1 MALVKEYFEL
11 TKKYKNEYGKKTVV
25 LMQVG
30 AFFEVYGLEDKTN
43 AKMFGSEIGEFSRI
57 CDLNIA
63 DKKICVGADSVI
75 MAGFSHYMID
85 KYLKKLQE
93 AGFTVV
99 VYTQDEQTKN
109 TTRSLAGIYS
119 PGTYFSLD
127 SSPSSQITNNTTC
140 IWINLVESQ
149 YLNHYS
155 TFKNKSKERN
165 LGGNQLIYVGLAN
178 IDVYTGKTSIFE
190 FNETY
195 IRSPTTFDEL
205 ERFISIYNPSEVILI
220 GNISEKEMDD
230 VINYGNIES
239 KSIHKIWIDD
249 PNGGEK
255 VKRVLN
261 CEKQIYQKEL
271 LTKFYRIDDF
281 DSFYQNFYQNSVAT
295 QAFCFLLDFIY
306 QHNPNLVNKISE
318 PKFENCS
325 DRLILAN
332 HSLKQ
337 LNIIDDDNYRGKFSS
352 VEKMLNLCITSMGK
366 RKFSY
371 HLLNPT
377 TDIEFLT
384 NEYNI
389 TEHLLAKINDYDF
402 LKNKLG
408 LIKDISKLVRQIIMK
423 KLSPKSLVQ
432 FYKNLNVIQSEI
444 FSQTCS
450 DDVFAEYLQ
459 KNISDFSQVAVF
471 CKEIYDF
478 IESNVDVLL
487 CEEIETTMQFELNF
501 IKKGIDKEL
510 DERNETLLESND
522 KLEAIRVFLNK
533 SIMKYEKNS
542 KTLATDYVKIHETEK
557 NSFSL
562 VATKRRCNVLKES
575 FSKDNKS
582 VQLQYKSSFDNQT
595 KTFEF
600 KPDLAF
606 ITQTASNDSITSS
619 LIQELCKNISSIKI
633 QMKDIITKIYL
644 SILDKFEQQYLDKV
658 ETIIDFITLVDVSY
672 TKAYIAK
679 KYNYCKPSIVQSSEK
694 SFVNSQDL
702 RHCLIEHLQQN
713 EIYVAND
720 LVLGAPNENSGILL
734 YGTNAVGKTSF
745 IRAIGIAVIMAQA
758 GLYVPCSSFEY
769 SPYKY
774 IFTRILGNDNIF
786 KGLSTFA
793 VEMSELRTIL
803 RLADEKSLILGD
815 ELCSGTE
822 SISATSIFV
831 AGIRQLHDKKS
842 TFIFATHLHEII
854 HYEEIRELVG
864 VVLKHMAVIFD
875 REKGVLVY
883 DRKLRDGPGDN
894 MYGLEVCKSLN
905 LPNSFLELAH
915 NIRMKYNPSSGSI
928 LSLKTSHYN
937 SKKIVGICEMCK
949 EEMGE
954 EVHHLQHQA
963 DANED
968 GIIRVKNLAPFHKN
982 KVANLVTLCEK
993 CHDKMHHSN
1002 EESIPTLE
1010 MTIET
1015 SKTVKKS
1022 VKKVTHKKVKTSQGV
1037 QLEELKV
1044 DDLKNIDII

>member
-43 AKMFGSEIGEFSRI
+43 AIMFGSEITEFSRI

-63 DKKICVGADSVI
+63 DKKICVGADSVV

-127 SSPSSQITNNTTC
+127 SSSSSQITNNTTC

-165 LGGNQLIYVGLAN
+165 VGGNQLIYVGLAN

-195 IRSPTTFDEL
+195 IRNPTTFDEL

-220 GNISEKEMDD
+220 GNITEKEMDE
-230 VINYGNIES
+230 VINYANIES
-239 KSIHKIWIDD
+239 KSIHKIWVDD

-389 TEHLLAKINDYDF
+389 TEHLLVKINDYDF

-408 LIKDISKLVRQIIMK
+408 IIKDISKLVRQIIMK
-423 KLSPKSLVQ
+423 KLPPKSLVQ
-432 FYKNLNVIQSEI
+432 FYKNLKVIQTEI

-459 KNISDFSQVAVF
+459 KNISDFSQVADF

-533 SIMKYEKNS
+533 SIMKYEKSS
-542 KTLATDYVKIHETEK
+542 KSNASTDYVKIYETEK

-575 FSKDNKS
+575 FSKDPKC
-582 VQLQYKSSFDNQT
+582 VKLEYVSSFDNQT

-600 KPDLAF
+600 KPEIAF
-606 ITQTASNDSITSS
+606 ITQTANNDSITSS

-644 SILDKFEQQYLDKV
+644 SILDKFEQTYLGKTD
-658 ETIIDFITLVDVSY
+658 TIIEFITLVDVSY
-672 TKAYIAK
+672 TKAYISK

-769 SPYKY
+769 YPYKY

-822 SISATSIFV
+822 SISAISIFV
-831 AGIRQLHDKKS
+831 AGIKQLHDKKS

-854 HYEEIRELVG
+854 HYEEICELTG

-875 REKGVLVY
+875 REKGMLVY
-883 DRKLRDGPGDN
+883 DRKLRDGPGNN

-905 LPNSFLELAH
+905 LPESFLELAH

-937 SKKIVGICEMCK
+937 SKKIVGVCEMCK

-963 DANED
+963 DADED
-968 GIIRVKNLAPFHKN
+968 GIIKVKNLAPFHKN

-993 CHDKMHHSN
+993 CHEKMHHSN
-1002 EESIPTLE
+1002 EDSSASSLATILE
-1010 MTIET
+1010 TT
-1015 SKTVKKS
+1015 KTVKKS

-1037 QLEELKV
+1037 QLEEL
-1044 DDLKNIDII
+1044 

>member
-1 MALVKEYFEL
+1 
-11 TKKYKNEYGKKTVV
+11 
-25 LMQVG
+25 
-30 AFFEVYGLEDKTN
+30 
-43 AKMFGSEIGEFSRI
+43 
-57 CDLNIA
+57 
-63 DKKICVGADSVI
+63 
-75 MAGFSHYMID
+75 
-85 KYLKKLQE
+85 
-93 AGFTVV
+93 
-99 VYTQDEQTKN
+99 
-109 TTRSLAGIYS
+109 
-119 PGTYFSLD
+119 
-127 SSPSSQITNNTTC
+127 
-140 IWINLVESQ
+140 
-149 YLNHYS
+149 
-155 TFKNKSKERN
+155 
-165 LGGNQLIYVGLAN
+165 
-178 IDVYTGKTSIFE
+178 
-190 FNETY
+190 
-195 IRSPTTFDEL
+195 
-205 ERFISIYNPSEVILI
+205 
-220 GNISEKEMDD
+220 
-230 VINYGNIES
+230 
-239 KSIHKIWIDD
+239 
-249 PNGGEK
+249 
-255 VKRVLN
+255 
-261 CEKQIYQKEL
+261 
-271 LTKFYRIDDF
+271 
-281 DSFYQNFYQNSVAT
+281 
-295 QAFCFLLDFIY
+295 
-306 QHNPNLVNKISE
+306 VNKISE

-337 LNIIDDDNYRGKFSS
+337 LNIIDDDNYRGKYSS

-389 TEHLLAKINDYDF
+389 TEHLLARINDYDF

-432 FYKNLNVIQSEI
+432 FYKNLKVIQTEI
-444 FSQTCS
+444 FSQICG
-450 DDVFAEYLQ
+450 DNVFAQYLQ
-459 KNISDFSQVAVF
+459 KNISEFSQVAVF
-471 CKEIYDF
+471 CKEVYDF
-478 IESNVDVLL
+478 IESNIDVTL
-487 CEEIETTMQFELNF
+487 CEDIETTMQFELNF

-533 SIMKYEKNS
+533 SIMKYEKSTKANAS
-542 KTLATDYVKIHETEK
+542 TDYVKIHETEK

-562 VATKRRCNVLKES
+562 VATKRRCNILKES
-575 FSKDNKS
+575 FLKDKKS
-582 VQLQYKSSFDNQT
+582 VQLEYVSSFDNQT
-595 KTFEF
+595 KSFDF
-600 KPDLAF
+600 KPELAF
-606 ITQTASNDSITSS
+606 ITPTANNDSITSS

-644 SILDKFEQQYLDKV
+644 SILDKFEQQWLEKID
-658 ETIIDFITLVDVSY
+658 TIIEFITLTDVSY
-672 TKAYIAK
+672 TKAYVAK
-679 KYNYCKPSIVQSSEK
+679 KYNYCKPSIVKSSEK

-720 LVLGAPNENSGILL
+720 LILGEPNGNSGILL

-831 AGIRQLHDKKS
+831 AGIKQLHDKKS

-854 HYEEIRELVG
+854 HYEEIRELTS

-905 LPNSFLELAH
+905 LPDSFLELAH
-915 NIRMKYNPSSGSI
+915 NIRMKYHPKSGSI

-963 DANED
+963 DADED
-968 GIIRVKNLAPFHKN
+968 GIIKIKNLAPFHKN

-993 CHDKMHHSN
+993 CHDKMHCSSN
-1002 EESIPTLE
+1002 EDSFVPLLTTTK
-1010 MTIET
+1010 TI
-1015 SKTVKKS
+1015 KKS

-1037 QLEELKV
+1037 QLEEL
-1044 DDLKNIDII
+1044 

>member
-11 TKKYKNEYGKKTVV
+11 TKNYKNEYGVKTIV

-30 AFFEVYGLEDKTN
+30 AFFEVYGLEDKEN
-43 AKMFGSEIGEFSRI
+43 AKIFGSEISDFSRI

-85 KYLKKLQE
+85 KYLKKLQDT
-93 AGFTVV
+93 GYTIV

-127 SSPSSQITNNTTC
+127 SSSSSQITNNTTC
-140 IWINLVESQ
+140 IWINLVDSH

-155 TFKNKSKERN
+155 SLKNKGKERN

-190 FNETY
+190 FHETY
-195 IRSPTTFDEL
+195 IRNPTTFDEL

-220 GNISEKEMDD
+220 GNISDKEMDD
-230 VINYGNIES
+230 VINYSNIES
-239 KSIHKIWIDD
+239 KSIHKISLDD

-261 CEKQIYQKEL
+261 CEKQIYQREL
-271 LTKFYRIDDF
+271 LNKFYKIDDF
-281 DSFYQNFYQNSVAT
+281 DTFYQNFYQNSIAT
-295 QAFCFLLDFIY
+295 QSFCFLLDFIY

-318 PKFENCS
+318 PTFENCS

-337 LNIIDDDNYRGKFSS
+337 LNIIDDDNYRGKYSS

-377 TDIEFLT
+377 TNQVFLQ

-389 TEHLLAKINDYDF
+389 TEHLLEKINDYEF

-423 KLSPKSLVQ
+423 KLSPKSFIQ
-432 FYKNLNVIQSEI
+432 FYKNLKVINSEI
-444 FSQTCS
+444 FHQINS
-450 DDVFAEYLQ
+450 DPIFVAYLQ
-459 KNISDFSQVAVF
+459 KHILDFSQVADY
-471 CKEIYDF
+471 CEEISDF
-478 IESNVDVLL
+478 IEMNTDIPN
-487 CEEIETTMQFELNF
+487 CEEIETTTQFEVNF

-510 DERNETLLESND
+510 DEKNETLLESND
-522 KLEAIRVFLNK
+522 KLEAIRCFLNK
-533 SIMKYEKNS
+533 SIMKYEKNA
-542 KTLATDYVKIHETEK
+542 KTNASTDYVKIHETEK
-557 NSFSL
+557 NNFSL
-562 VATKRRCNVLKES
+562 VATKRRCNILKDI
-575 FSKDNKS
+575 FSKDKS
-582 VQLQYKSSFDNQT
+582 AVQLEYTSSFDNKN

-600 KPDLAF
+600 KPELLF
-606 ITQTASNDSITSS
+606 TTQTASNDSITSS

-644 SILDKFEQQYLDKV
+644 SILDKFEQTFLGKID
-658 ETIIDFITLVDVSY
+658 TIVDFITLVDVSY

-679 KYNYCKPSIVQSSEK
+679 KYNYCKPIIVDCEK

-720 LVLGAPNENSGILL
+720 LVLGAPNRNSGILL

-758 GLYVPCSSFEY
+758 GLYVPCSSFEFQ
-769 SPYKY
+769 PYKY

-803 RLADEKSLILGD
+803 RLADEKSMILGD

-822 SISATSIFV
+822 SISAISIFV
-831 AGIRQLHDKKS
+831 AGIKQLHDKNS

-854 HYEEIRELVG
+854 HYEEICELTG

-875 REKGVLVY
+875 REKGILVY

-905 LPNSFLELAH
+905 LPDTFLELAH
-915 NIRMKYNPSSGSI
+915 NIRMKYHPKSASI

-937 SKKIVGICEMCK
+937 SKKIVGVCEMCK

-963 DANED
+963 DADEN
-968 GIIRVKNLAPFHKN
+968 GIIKIKNLAPFHKN

-993 CHDKMHHSN
+993 CHDKIHSAVD
-1002 EESIPTLE
+1002 
-1010 MTIET
+1010 IET
-1015 SKTVKKS
+1015 VTKTTKKS
-1022 VKKVTHKKVKTSQGV
+1022 VKKVTHKKVKTSQGL
-1037 QLEELKV
+1037 QLGEV
-1044 DDLKNIDII
+1044 N

>member
-11 TKKYKNEYGKKTVV
+11 TKKYKTEYGKQTVV

-30 AFFEVYGLEDKTN
+30 AFFEVYGLEDKNN
-43 AKMFGSEIGEFSRI
+43 AKMFGSEITEFSRI

-63 DKKICVGADSVI
+63 DKKICVGADSVV

-85 KYLKKLQE
+85 KYLRKLQE
-93 AGFTVV
+93 TGFTVV

-109 TTRSLAGIYS
+109 TTRSLAGIHS

-195 IRSPTTFDEL
+195 IRNPTTFDEL

-220 GNISEKEMDD
+220 GNITEKEMDD

-261 CEKQIYQKEL
+261 CEKQNYQKEL
-271 LTKFYRIDDF
+271 LTKFYQIDDF

-306 QHNPNLVNKISE
+306 QHNPNLVHKISE

-337 LNIIDDDNYRGKFSS
+337 LNIIDDDSYKGKYSS

-377 TDIEFLT
+377 TDVEFLT
-384 NEYNI
+384 SEYNM
-389 TEHLLAKINDYDF
+389 TEHLLERISDYDF

-432 FYKNLNVIQSEI
+432 FYKNLKVIQTEI
-444 FSQTCS
+444 FSQICG
-450 DDVFAEYLQ
+450 DNVFVEYLE
-459 KNISDFSQVAVF
+459 KNISGFSQVAVF

-478 IESNVDVLL
+478 IESNVDIIL
-487 CEEIETTMQFELNF
+487 CEEIETTTQFELNF
-501 IKKGIDKEL
+501 IKKGINKEL

-522 KLEAIRVFLNK
+522 KLEAIRCYLNK
-533 SIMKYEKNS
+533 CIVKYEKNT
-542 KTLATDYVKIHETEK
+542 KTNASTEYVKIHETEK

-562 VATKRRCNVLKES
+562 VATKRRCNILKES
-575 FSKDNKS
+575 FLKETKP
-582 VQLQYKSSFDNQT
+582 VQLQYNSSFDGQT
-595 KTFEF
+595 KTFDF
-600 KPDLAF
+600 KPELVF
-606 ITQTASNDSITSS
+606 VTQTASNDSITSS

-644 SILDKFEQQYLDKV
+644 SILDKFEHQYLDKTD
-658 ETIIDFITLVDVSY
+658 TIIEFITLVDVSY

-679 KYNYCKPSIVQSSEK
+679 KYNYCKPSIVESSEK

-702 RHCLIEHLQQN
+702 RHPLIEHLQQN

-720 LVLGAPNENSGILL
+720 LKLGMLNGETGILL

-745 IRAIGIAVIMAQA
+745 IRATGVAVIMAQA
-758 GLYVPCSSFEY
+758 GLYVPSSSFEY
-769 SPYKY
+769 FPYKY

-822 SISATSIFV
+822 SISAISIFV
-831 AGIRQLHDKKS
+831 AGIKQLHDKKS

-854 HYEEIRELVG
+854 NYEEIRELTG
-864 VVLKHMAVIFD
+864 VVMKHMAVIFD
-875 REKGVLVY
+875 REKGILVY
-883 DRKLRDGPGDN
+883 DRKLREGPGDN

-905 LPNSFLELAH
+905 LPESFLELAH
-915 NIRMKYNPSSGSI
+915 SIRMKYNPSSGSI

-937 SKKIVGICEMCK
+937 SKKILGLCEICK
-949 EEMGE
+949 QEMGE
-954 EVHHLQHQA
+954 EVHHLQHQVDA
-963 DANED
+963 DEN
-968 GIIRVKNLAPFHKN
+968 GIIKVKNLAPFHKN

-993 CHDKMHHSN
+993 CHDKIHQSN
-1002 EESIPTLE
+1002 SNSNSNVGNIENPLTSIESST
-1010 MTIET
+1010 
-1015 SKTVKKS
+1015 KTVKKV
-1022 VKKVTHKKVKTSQGV
+1022 VKKVTHRKVKTSQGI
-1037 QLEELKV
+1037 QLEEL
-1044 DDLKNIDII
+1044 

>member
-1 MALVKEYFEL
+1 
-11 TKKYKNEYGKKTVV
+11 
-25 LMQVG
+25 
-30 AFFEVYGLEDKTN
+30 
-43 AKMFGSEIGEFSRI
+43 
-57 CDLNIA
+57 
-63 DKKICVGADSVI
+63 
-75 MAGFSHYMID
+75 
-85 KYLKKLQE
+85 
-93 AGFTVV
+93 
-99 VYTQDEQTKN
+99 
-109 TTRSLAGIYS
+109 
-119 PGTYFSLD
+119 
-127 SSPSSQITNNTTC
+127 
-140 IWINLVESQ
+140 
-149 YLNHYS
+149 
-155 TFKNKSKERN
+155 
-165 LGGNQLIYVGLAN
+165 
-178 IDVYTGKTSIFE
+178 
-190 FNETY
+190 
-195 IRSPTTFDEL
+195 
-205 ERFISIYNPSEVILI
+205 
-220 GNISEKEMDD
+220 
-230 VINYGNIES
+230 
-239 KSIHKIWIDD
+239 
-249 PNGGEK
+249 
-255 VKRVLN
+255 
-261 CEKQIYQKEL
+261 
-271 LTKFYRIDDF
+271 
-281 DSFYQNFYQNSVAT
+281 
-295 QAFCFLLDFIY
+295 
-306 QHNPNLVNKISE
+306 
-318 PKFENCS
+318 
-325 DRLILAN
+325 
-332 HSLKQ
+332 
-337 LNIIDDDNYRGKFSS
+337 
-352 VEKMLNLCITSMGK
+352 
-366 RKFSY
+366 
-371 HLLNPT
+371 
-377 TDIEFLT
+377 LT

-389 TEHLLAKINDYDF
+389 TEHLLERINDYEF

-408 LIKDISKLVRQIIMK
+408 MIKDISKIVRQIIMK

-432 FYKNLNVIQSEI
+432 FYKNLNVIQTEI
-444 FSQTCS
+444 FSQICG
-450 DDVFAEYLQ
+450 DNVFAEYLQ

-471 CKEIYDF
+471 CKEISEF
-478 IESNVDVLL
+478 IKSNVDVIL

-533 SIMKYEKNS
+533 SIMKYEKNAKS
-542 KTLATDYVKIHETEK
+542 NATTDYVKIHETEK

-562 VATKRRCNVLKES
+562 VATKRRCNILKES
-575 FSKDNKS
+575 FLKDKPS
-582 VQLQYKSSFDNQT
+582 VQLQYKSSFDSQT
-595 KTFEF
+595 KSFDF
-600 KPDLAF
+600 KPDLVF
-606 ITQTASNDSITSS
+606 INQTASNDSITSS

-633 QMKDIITKIYL
+633 QMKDMITKIYL
-644 SILDKFEQQYLDKV
+644 SILDKIEQQWLDKIDTVV
-658 ETIIDFITLVDVSY
+658 EFITLTDVSY

-679 KYNYCKPSIVQSSEK
+679 KYNYCKPSIVGCSEK

-720 LVLGAPNENSGILL
+720 FALGAYGGNSGILL

-745 IRAIGIAVIMAQA
+745 IRAIGIAVIMAQS

-769 SPYKY
+769 YPYKY

-803 RLADEKSLILGD
+803 RLADDKSLILGD

-875 REKGVLVY
+875 REKGVLLY

-905 LPNSFLELAH
+905 LPESFLELAH
-915 NIRMKYNPSSGSI
+915 NIRMKYHPKSGSI

-963 DANED
+963 DADED
-968 GIIRVKNLAPFHKN
+968 GIIKIKNLSPFHKN

-993 CHDKMHHSN
+993 CHDKMHSNN
-1002 EESIPTLE
+1002 EESSLQKE
-1010 MTIET
+1010 TIT
-1015 SKTVKKS
+1015 KTIKKA

-1037 QLEELKV
+1037 QLQEL
-1044 DDLKNIDII
+1044 

>member
-1 MALVKEYFEL
+1 
-11 TKKYKNEYGKKTVV
+11 
-25 LMQVG
+25 
-30 AFFEVYGLEDKTN
+30 
-43 AKMFGSEIGEFSRI
+43 
-57 CDLNIA
+57 
-63 DKKICVGADSVI
+63 
-75 MAGFSHYMID
+75 
-85 KYLKKLQE
+85 
-93 AGFTVV
+93 
-99 VYTQDEQTKN
+99 
-109 TTRSLAGIYS
+109 
-119 PGTYFSLD
+119 
-127 SSPSSQITNNTTC
+127 
-140 IWINLVESQ
+140 
-149 YLNHYS
+149 
-155 TFKNKSKERN
+155 
-165 LGGNQLIYVGLAN
+165 
-178 IDVYTGKTSIFE
+178 
-190 FNETY
+190 
-195 IRSPTTFDEL
+195 
-205 ERFISIYNPSEVILI
+205 
-220 GNISEKEMDD
+220 
-230 VINYGNIES
+230 
-239 KSIHKIWIDD
+239 
-249 PNGGEK
+249 
-255 VKRVLN
+255 
-261 CEKQIYQKEL
+261 
-271 LTKFYRIDDF
+271 
-281 DSFYQNFYQNSVAT
+281 
-295 QAFCFLLDFIY
+295 
-306 QHNPNLVNKISE
+306 
-318 PKFENCS
+318 
-325 DRLILAN
+325 
-332 HSLKQ
+332 
-337 LNIIDDDNYRGKFSS
+337 
-352 VEKMLNLCITSMGK
+352 MLNLCITSMGK

-377 TDIEFLT
+377 TDVEFLT

-389 TEHLLAKINDYDF
+389 TEHLLARINDYEF

-423 KLSPKSLVQ
+423 KLSPKSLIQ

-444 FSQTCS
+444 FSQICS
-450 DDVFAEYLQ
+450 DTVFAEYLQ
-459 KNISDFSQVAVF
+459 KNIPDFSQVAVF
-471 CKEIYDF
+471 CKEISEF
-478 IESNVDVLL
+478 IKSNIDVLL
-487 CEEIETTMQFELNF
+487 CEEIDTTMQFELNF

-510 DERNETLLESND
+510 DDRNETLLESND

-542 KTLATDYVKIHETEK
+542 KTTLSTDYVKIYETEK

-575 FSKDNKS
+575 FSKDPKC
-582 VQLQYKSSFDNQT
+582 VKLEYVSSFDNQT

-600 KPDLAF
+600 KPEIAF

-644 SILDKFEQQYLDKV
+644 SILDKFEQTYLGKTD
-658 ETIIDFITLVDVSY
+658 TIIEFITLVDVSY

-720 LVLGAPNENSGILL
+720 LVLGAPNGNSGILL

-769 SPYKY
+769 YPYKY

-822 SISATSIFV
+822 SISAISIFV
-831 AGIRQLHDKKS
+831 AGIKQLHDKKS

-854 HYEEIRELVG
+854 HYEEICQLTG

-875 REKGVLVY
+875 REKGMLVY
-883 DRKLRDGPGDN
+883 DRKLRDGSGNN

-905 LPNSFLELAH
+905 LPESFLELAH

-937 SKKIVGICEMCK
+937 SKKIVGVCEMCK
-949 EEMGE
+949 GEMGE

-963 DANED
+963 DADED
-968 GIIRVKNLAPFHKN
+968 GIIKVKNLAPFHKN

-993 CHDKMHHSN
+993 CHEKMHHSN
-1002 EESIPTLE
+1002 EDSSASSLATILE
-1010 MTIET
+1010 TT
-1015 SKTVKKS
+1015 KTVKKS

-1037 QLEELKV
+1037 QLEEL
-1044 DDLKNIDII
+1044 